1 MVTQSNYLNLQIKEG
16 IKKALKNNEP
26 VVAMEST
33 LFVHGLP
40 KENSIGL
47 FYELNEM
54 AKKNKVNLA
63 IIAILKGVLKIGL
76 SEEEIVDLMK
86 KGSLNSVD
94 KAGIRDISFNIALK
108 RNSATTV
115 SSTLWAANKVG
126 LKVLSTGG
134 IGGVHVGF
142 PKTVDISADLY
153 ALSQH
158 SLIVVCSG
166 PKAFLDIKNTFEL
179 LESLSIPIV
188 SYKSYY
194 FPTFFCGVDENLT
207 IKHVL
212 ENPKEIANVYIKMI
226 DLGIKQSLLVTNPV
240 LKEHEIDKN
249 LAEKAIGKALSLAK
263 ERGIK
268 GSKVTPFILKHV
280 AELTGGKSLKTNLI
294 LIKDNFK
301 LACQIAKELYL

>member
-1 MVTQSNYLNLQIKEG
+1 MVTQNNNINLQIDKN
-16 IKKALKNNEP
+16 IKTALKNNDP

-40 KENSIGL
+40 KEKSINL
-47 FYELNEM
+47 FRKLNEI
-54 AKKNKVNLA
+54 AKNEKVNLA

-76 SEEEIVDLMK
+76 SEGEIVELIE
-86 KGSLNSVD
+86 KGSLNSVN
-94 KAGIRDISFNIALK
+94 KAGIRDISFNIAFK
-108 RNSATTV
+108 RDAVTTV
-115 SSTLWAANKVG
+115 SSTLWVANKVG

-134 IGGVHVGF
+134 IGGVHIGF

-188 SYKSYY
+188 GYKSSY
-194 FPTFFCGVDENLT
+194 FPTFFCGVDENLK

-212 ENPKEIANVYIKMI
+212 ENPKEIVDVYIKMRN
-226 DLGIKQSLLVTNPV
+226 LGIKQSLLVTNPV
-240 LKEHEIDKN
+240 SKEYEIDKN
-249 LAEKAIGKALSLAK
+249 LAKKAIGKALRLAK
-263 ERGIK
+263 ERSTK
-268 GSKVTPFILKHV
+268 GSKVTPFILKHIT
-280 AELTGGKSLKTNLI
+280 ELTGGKSLKANLI

-301 LACQIAKELYL
+301 LACQVAKELYL

>member
-1 MVTQSNYLNLQIKEG
+1 MVTQSNYLNLQIEES

-40 KENSIGL
+40 KEKNINLS
-47 FYELNEM
+47 YELNEI
-54 AKKNKVNLA
+54 AKKEKVNLT
-63 IIAILKGVLKIGL
+63 IITILKGVLKIGL
-76 SEEEIVDLMK
+76 SEEEIVELIE

-94 KAGIRDISFNIALK
+94 KAGIRDISFNIALE
-108 RNSATTV
+108 RDAATTV

-188 SYKSYY
+188 GYRSSY
-194 FPTFFCGVDENLT
+194 FPAFFCGEDKDLKLKYVFN
-207 IKHVL
+207 
-212 ENPKEIANVYIKMI
+212 NPKEIANVYMKMRN
-226 DLGIKQSLLVTNPV
+226 LGIKQSLLVTNPV
-240 LKEHEIDKN
+240 SKEHEIDKN
-249 LAEKAIGKALSLAK
+249 LAKKAIGKALRLAK

-268 GSKVTPFILKHV
+268 GSKVTPFILKHI
-280 AELTGGKSLKTNLI
+280 AELTGSKSLKTNLI
-294 LIKDNFK
+294 LIKENFK